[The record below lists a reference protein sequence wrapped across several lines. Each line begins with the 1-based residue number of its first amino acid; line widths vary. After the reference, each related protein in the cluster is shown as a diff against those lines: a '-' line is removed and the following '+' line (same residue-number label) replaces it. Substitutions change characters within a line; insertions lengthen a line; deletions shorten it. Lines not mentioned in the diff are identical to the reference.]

1 MSVLSAVNLSQSY
14 GFVDVFTGLS
24 VSVAH
29 GAKIGLVGPN
39 GIGKTTLLKLLFGL
53 EEPSWG
59 EVHVAKGVRLGYL
72 RQEAMEAFAND
83 ANTVHEEMLAAF
95 SHVHRIERRMRE
107 LEEAMAGVGTHPSTA
122 PSPLR
127 DSGSAQDATDRSK
140 EHGEL
145 KAATDPLKEYGEL
158 QEQFAHLGGYD
169 IETNIAQ
176 TLDGLGFRRDS
187 WGTQVQRLS
196 GGQKTRA
203 LLARLLLERPDVL
216 ILDEPTNHLDIDA
229 IEWLEKTLREW
240 KGAVIVSSHDR
251 FFLDRVV
258 TTIWDMGRARVDVY
272 RGNYT
277 AYTQQREER
286 FQRSLFVFHQE
297 KARLEKEM
305 AYIKANAPGE
315 PSVQSR
321 GKLKRLTRDVVTI
334 ERLGAEVLVNENW
347 SDIATKV
354 GYVPFPF
361 GVEEAEKRVANL
373 RPPTQ
378 PTKVELRLKA
388 ARRSGEMVLRTFGLE
403 VGYRAGERESDAHRT
418 PHAVHRLFVCDD
430 LFLTWKD
437 RAALIGPN
445 GAGKTSFIRTALGQ
459 IEPLAGRAELGS
471 SLNIAYFAQAHEELN
486 PGRIVIEELK
496 ERAPD
501 RMSDGEARH
510 YLAQF
515 LFRNDDVFKP
525 VGGLSGGEKARLALA
540 ILQLKGANFLVLDE
554 PTNHLDI
561 LSQEVLQEALSQFNG
576 TLMLVSHDRYLID
589 TLATQMWWIHEGR
602 LRAFRGTY
610 AEWTKWREKA
620 LSPARR
626 GLAEG
631 RRGGGR
637 SSAAHPA
644 KAADLAPP
652 TEERQSKAKKSA
664 DRKRQQQI
672 DEAEARVAS
681 LEARLKDL
689 SDAMQRNRGA
699 DEVTAL
705 GIEYA
710 LTQRELDEAMKHWEA
725 VAT

>member
-1 MSVLSAVNLSQSY
+1 MSILTATNLSQSY

-24 VSVAH
+24 ASVPH

-39 GIGKTTLLKLLFGL
+39 GVGKTTLLKLLCGI

-59 EVHVAKGVRLGYL
+59 EVRAAKGVRLGYL
-72 RQEAMEAFAND
+72 RQEAMEAFED
-83 ANTVHEEMLAAF
+83 DTNTVHEEMLTAF
-95 SHVHRIERRMRE
+95 ERVHDIERRMRE
-107 LEEAMAGVGTHPSTA
+107 IEEVMAGGDH
-122 PSPLR
+122 
-127 DSGSAQDATDRSK
+127 
-140 EHGEL
+140 
-145 KAATDPLKEYGEL
+145 AAMDEYGEL

-169 IETNIAQ
+169 VETNIAQ
-176 TLDGLGFRRDS
+176 TLDGLGFNRGNWD
-187 WGTQVQRLS
+187 TQVRHLS

-203 LLARLLLERPDVL
+203 LLARLLLEQPDLL
-216 ILDEPTNHLDIDA
+216 ILDEPTNHLDIEA

-240 KGAVIVSSHDR
+240 KGALIVSSHDR

-258 TTIWDMGRARVDVY
+258 TTIWEMGRARIEVF

-277 AYTQQREER
+277 AYTQQRDER
-286 FQRSLFVFHQE
+286 FQRSLFVFSQE

-373 RPPTQ
+373 RPPSK
-378 PTKVELRLKA
+378 PPKVELELTVEK
-388 ARRSGEMVLRTFGLE
+388 RSGEMVLRTTGLE
-403 VGYRAGERESDAHRT
+403 VGYWNDDRRQTIDDRRPSSV
-418 PHAVHRLFVCDD
+418 VHRLFASDD
-430 LFLTWKD
+430 LYLTWKD

-445 GAGKTSFIRTALGQ
+445 GAGKTTFIRTALGQ
-459 IEPLAGRAELGS
+459 YPPPLKGSAELGS
-471 SLNIAYFAQAHEELN
+471 SLKIAYFAQAHEELN
-486 PGRIVIEELK
+486 AERTVLEELK
-496 ERAPD
+496 ENSPK
-501 RMSDGEARH
+501 RMSDGEARY

-561 LSQEVLQEALSQFNG
+561 LSQEVLQAALAQFGG
-576 TLMLVSHDRYLID
+576 TILLVSHDRYLID
-589 TLATQMWWIHEGR
+589 KLATQVWWIHDGR
-602 LRAFRGTY
+602 LQAYRGTY
-610 AEWTKWREKA
+610 AEWSKWRA
-620 LSPARR
+620 QTPPPV
-626 GLAEG
+626 
-631 RRGGGR
+631 GGR
-637 SSAAHPA
+637 MGEGAAA
-644 KAADLAPP
+644 VKASRGKLAPTP
-652 TEERQSKAKKSA
+652 MAPSGPQVPSSKGRGVKNADKK
-664 DRKRQQQI
+664 RKQQI
-672 DEAEARVAS
+672 AEAEARVAA
-681 LEARLKDL
+681 LEAKLKEL
-689 SDAMQRNRGA
+689 AEAMQKRKGSA
-699 DEVTAL
+699 DVSSL

-710 LTQRELDEAMKHWEA
+710 LAQHELDDAMKQWER
-725 VAT
+725 VAG